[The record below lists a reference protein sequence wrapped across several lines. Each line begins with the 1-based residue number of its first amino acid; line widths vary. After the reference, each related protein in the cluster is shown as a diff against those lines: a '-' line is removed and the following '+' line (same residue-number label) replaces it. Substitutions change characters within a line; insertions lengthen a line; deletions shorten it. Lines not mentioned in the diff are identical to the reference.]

1 MSSPSHQPQ
10 IAIIGAGIGGVACAS
25 ALAKF
30 GIKAHIYEQTLQ
42 FSRVGAGIQMGP
54 NATQVL
60 HGLGLKEHLAQSAFQ
75 PKTNL
80 NRVWNTGEVS
90 NDYPLSEHV
99 IAKYGSPF
107 YALHRADLHE
117 TLTQLV
123 PSDQIHL
130 GKKLTALHQDE
141 KGVELQFADGSSV
154 HADAVIGADGV
165 HSLIRE
171 HLLGP
176 EAPRFT
182 GRIAYRTTYPASR
195 LKGLDI
201 GESRTKWWGPDR
213 HIVIYYVTKKR
224 DEIYF
229 VTSQPEDANW
239 TTKESWSSKG
249 DLPKLQEAYAGFHPD
264 VQAVIA
270 ACPEVHKWALF
281 ERDPLNTWVQ
291 GRVMLLGDAC
301 HPMTPYMAQG
311 AAMALEDSVVLAR
324 CLDAYK
330 GEDLNAI
337 FKRYEALRKPRTSE
351 IQKASGANQWMQNKT
366 NPDWV
371 YGYNAWTVPLEVESL
386 T

>member
-1 MSSPSHQPQ
+1 
-10 IAIIGAGIGGVACAS
+10 
-25 ALAKF
+25 
-30 GIKAHIYEQTLQ
+30 
-42 FSRVGAGIQMGP
+42 
-54 NATQVL
+54 
-60 HGLGLKEHLAQSAFQ
+60 
-75 PKTNL
+75 
-80 NRVWNTGEVS
+80 
-90 NDYPLSEHV
+90 
-99 IAKYGSPF
+99 
-107 YALHRADLHE
+107 
-117 TLTQLV
+117 
-123 PSDQIHL
+123 
-130 GKKLTALHQDE
+130 
-141 KGVELQFADGSSV
+141 
-154 HADAVIGADGV
+154 
-165 HSLIRE
+165 
-171 HLLGP
+171 
-176 EAPRFT
+176 
-182 GRIAYRTTYPASR
+182 
-195 LKGLDI
+195 
-201 GESRTKWWGPDR
+201 
-213 HIVIYYVTKKR
+213 VIYYVTKKR

-229 VTSQPEDANW
+229 VTSQPEEANW

-249 DLPKLQEAYAGFHPD
+249 DLPTLQEAYAGFHPD